1 MVLLL
6 QGLDWVIEVLLSGN
20 RPIDLPSLPNLP
32 TPPKLEDAPTP
43 PASHQPE
50 PQKQSPRGASKQ
62 AVPQKRP
69 KLSSTK
75 VSGKHKE
82 AQPECEQGHV
92 PKKIRSGGAAWE
104 GPGLS
109 EPPPLPPDALAA
121 PTEENAQLRKRT
133 YFQSVNDGGEKY
145 CVGDA
150 AEVRFA
156 KDASSR
162 IVQLTSLWEP
172 AGLGTRGGVSK
183 MRATCRLFLRPEE
196 TEFPAMGLESNTGL
210 AGAGQSPRRGSS
222 LPALQELFLSN
233 VEQEVHVAEL
243 QRKVHVAR
251 SAEADGP
258 SAGYLC
264 RFFYDAEREMLSKL
278 KP

>member
-1 MVLLL
+1 
-6 QGLDWVIEVLLSGN
+6 VIDALLSGN
-20 RPIDLPSLPNLP
+20 RPTDLPGLPNLP
-32 TPPKLEDAPTP
+32 IPPKLEDAPTP
-43 PASHQPE
+43 PGSNQPAL
-50 PQKQSPRGASKQ
+50 QKESPRGASKQ

-69 KLSSTK
+69 NLSSK
-75 VSGKHKE
+75 VPGKCEE
-82 AQPECEQGHV
+82 AQPERKQGHV
-92 PKKIRSGGAAWE
+92 PKKVRNGGAAWE

-133 YFQSVNDGGEKY
+133 YFRSVNDGGEKY

-150 AEVRFA
+150 AEVHFA

-162 IVQLTSLWEP
+162 IVQLTSLWES
-172 AGLGTRGGVSK
+172 AGSGTGGGVGR

-196 TEFPAMGLESNTGL
+196 TEFPAMGLESKAGL
-210 AGAGQSPRRGSS
+210 AGAGRSPRRGSS

-243 QRKVHVAR
+243 KRKVHVAR

-258 SAGYLC
+258 STGFLC